1 VNATAPRRPLRELA
15 ALVATLG
22 LVGSASANN
31 ALARNH
37 SVHDDAAAIGAAI
50 YRTGI
55 QPSGQPLQAER
66 DGGIQLSGAT
76 AACINC
82 HRRSGLGMKE
92 GRRTIPPIAGSYLF
106 HARADSADGMDLPF
120 VDGMRPERDPYT
132 EVTLARAIRAGIAAD
147 GTPLSYL
154 MPRYTLDDSAMHALI
169 AHLKTLSPG
178 AVPGV
183 TDTVLHFATIITPDA
198 DPVKRQGMLEVLEKF
213 FADKNRYTRALSPRL
228 RSSRRMMFQVNR
240 HWELHVWQLTGPAN
254 TWQAQLQAKL
264 AAQPVFAVLSGLGG
278 RTWQPVHRFC
288 EQEALPCLF
297 PNLELPVVA
306 EGDFDNLYL
315 SQGVLL
321 EARLMA
327 YQLQELQASKQVH
340 RVVQVYREADVGAA
354 AARALASSLAGNEL
368 TVVDRGLNAERKLA
382 SALRDIAPEDVLV
395 LWLRP
400 DDIERLGAPP
410 SAVSQVLISGQMA
423 GLEQA
428 PLPAAWRPFTSM
440 TYPFD
445 LPQQRRVRVDFPL
458 GWFRIRQIPVVA
470 QQVQVDTWLVC
481 GIVSDTV
488 NHMVDAFV
496 RDYLVERVEEMLEHR
511 AVTGYYPRL
520 ALAPG
525 QRFASKGGYLV
536 RFAEPVGTHVVADS
550 DWIVP

>member
-1 VNATAPRRPLRELA
+1 VTRTPPRRRLRELA
-15 ALVATLG
+15 GLIAVLG
-22 LVGSASANN
+22 LIGTADASH
-31 ALARNH
+31 LATGNEP
-37 SVHDDAAAIGAAI
+37 AASGAAL

-55 QPSGQPLQAER
+55 LPSGQPLQAER
-66 DGGIQLSGAT
+66 EGGIRISGAT

-106 HARADSADGMDLPF
+106 HPRAANADDLDLPF
-120 VDGMRPERDPYT
+120 VDGMQADRDPYT
-132 EVTLARAIRAGIAAD
+132 PATLARAIRTGIGAD
-147 GTPLSYL
+147 GSPLSYL
-154 MPRYTLDDSAMHALI
+154 MPRYALDDAAMSALI
-169 AHLKTLSPG
+169 AYLRTLSPG

-183 TDTVLHFATIITPDA
+183 TDSVLHFATIITPDA

-228 RSSRRMMFQVNR
+228 RSSHRMMYQVNR
-240 HWELHVWQLTGPAN
+240 HWELHVWQLTGPADS
-254 TWQAQLQAKL
+254 WQAQLRVKL

-278 RTWQPVHRFC
+278 RTWEPVHRFC
-288 EQEALPCLF
+288 EEASLPCLF
-297 PNLELPVVA
+297 PNLDLPVVA
-306 EGDFDNLYL
+306 EADFDNLYL

-321 EARLMA
+321 EARLMSGKLRVLRTTSA
-327 YQLQELQASKQVH
+327 IH
-340 RVVQVYREADVGAA
+340 RVVQIYRSGDVGEAA
-354 AARALASSLAGNEL
+354 AQALARSLAGDGVD
-368 TVVDRGLNAERKLA
+368 VVKRAVSADRKLPTA
-382 SALRDIAPEDVLV
+382 FRNLEPGDALV
-395 LWLRP
+395 LWLRA
-400 DDIERLGAPP
+400 DDIAQLGAPP
-410 SAVSQVLISGQMA
+410 PVVTQTLISGQMA

-428 PLPAAWRPFTSM
+428 PLPAAWRPLTSM

-445 LPQQRRVRVDFPL
+445 LPEQRRVRVDFPL

-481 GIVSDTV
+481 GILADTL
-488 NHMVDAFV
+488 NHMVDTFV

-536 RFAEPVGTHVVADS
+536 HFAAASGTHVVADGE
-550 DWIVP
+550 WVVP

>member
-1 VNATAPRRPLRELA
+1 VTASSTPRRLLELAGLA
-15 ALVATLG
+15 ALLG
-22 LVGSASANN
+22 FAG
-31 ALARNH
+31 
-37 SVHDDAAAIGAAI
+37 AAAASNERATTSGAAI

-55 QPSGQPLQAER
+55 LSSGQPLQAER
-66 DGGIQLSGAT
+66 EGGIHVLGGA

-106 HARADSADGMDLPF
+106 HPRAGTEDDLDLPF
-120 VDGMRPERDPYT
+120 VEGMKGDRDPYT
-132 EVTLARAIRAGIAAD
+132 ETTLPRAIRTGIGAD
-147 GTPLSYL
+147 GNPLSYL
-154 MPRYTLDDSAMHALI
+154 MPRYALDDAEMSELVAY
-169 AHLKTLSPG
+169 LKTLSPG

-213 FADKNRYTRALSPRL
+213 FADKNRFTRAISPRL
-228 RSSRRMMFQVNR
+228 RSSHRLMYQVNR
-240 HWELHVWQLTGPAN
+240 HWELHVWQLTGSPD
-254 TWQAQLQAKL
+254 TWQAQLHAKL

-278 RTWQPVHRFC
+278 RTWEPVHRFC
-288 EQEALPCLF
+288 EQESLPCLF
-297 PNLELPVVA
+297 PNLDLPVVA
-306 EGDFDNLYL
+306 ERDFDSLYL

-321 EARLMA
+321 EARLMSG
-327 YQLQELQASKQVH
+327 ELQAMRAKTPLR
-340 RVVQVYREADVGAA
+340 RVVQVYRVGDVGAA
-354 AARALASSLAGNEL
+354 AAEALEDSLAEEGV
-368 TVVDRGLNAERKLA
+368 TIVKKGLSAGRNLA
-382 SALRDIAPEDVLV
+382 TAFRDVAPDDVLV
-395 LWLRP
+395 LWLRA
-400 DDIERLGAPP
+400 DDVARLGAPP
-410 SAVSQVLISGQMA
+410 AGVSQVLISGQMS

-428 PLPAAWRPFTSM
+428 PLPAQWRAVTSM

-445 LPQQRRVRVDFPL
+445 LPDKRRVRVDFPL

-481 GIVSDTV
+481 GIVSDTL
-488 NHMVDAFV
+488 NRMVDTFV
-496 RDYLVERVEEMLEHR
+496 RDYLVERVEETLEHR

-525 QRFASKGGYLV
+525 QRFASKGGYVV
-536 RFAEPVGTHVVADS
+536 RFAGPSGAHVVADG

>member
-1 VNATAPRRPLRELA
+1 VTAKLPRPLLRELA
-15 ALVATLG
+15 GLVALLG
-22 LVGSASANN
+22 LVGTAAASN
-31 ALARNH
+31 
-37 SVHDDAAAIGAAI
+37 DAAATGGAAI

-55 QPSGQPLQAER
+55 LSSGQPLQAER
-66 DGGIQLSGAT
+66 EGGIAVAGTA

-106 HARADSADGMDLPF
+106 HPRAGTEDDLDLPF
-120 VDGMRPERDPYT
+120 VEGMKGDRDPYT
-132 EVTLARAIRAGIAAD
+132 DVTLPRAIRTGIGAD
-147 GTPLSYL
+147 GKPLSYL
-154 MPRYTLDDSAMHALI
+154 MPRYTLDDAEMSELVTY
-169 AHLKTLSPG
+169 LKTLSPG

-198 DPVKRQGMLEVLEKF
+198 DPVKRQGMLEVLDKF
-213 FADKNRYTRALSPRL
+213 FADKNRYTRAISPRL
-228 RSSRRMMFQVNR
+228 RSSHRLMFQVNR
-240 HWELHVWQLTGPAN
+240 RWQLHVWQLTGPAD
-254 TWQAQLQAKL
+254 TWEAQLRAKL

-278 RTWQPVHRFC
+278 RTWEPVHRFC
-288 EQEALPCLF
+288 EEQGLPCLF
-297 PNLELPVVA
+297 PNLDLPVVA
-306 EGDFDNLYL
+306 EKDFDSLYL

-321 EARLMA
+321 EARLMSG
-327 YQLQELQASKQVH
+327 ELQALRESSRLH
-340 RVVQVYREADVGAA
+340 RVVQVYRTGDVGAA
-354 AARALASSLAGNEL
+354 AAEALAESLAGEGV
-368 TVVDRGLNAERKLA
+368 TVVKRGLSAGRNLA
-382 SALRDIAPEDVLV
+382 TAFRDVAAGDVLV

-400 DDIERLGAPP
+400 DDIASLGAPP
-410 SAVSQVLISGQMA
+410 AAAAHVLISGQMA

-428 PLPAAWRPFTSM
+428 PLPAAWRAVTAM

-445 LPQQRRVRVDFPL
+445 LPDKRRVRVDFPL

-481 GIVSDTV
+481 GIVSDTL
-488 NHMVDAFV
+488 NRMVDTFV
-496 RDYLVERVEEMLEHR
+496 RDYLVERVEETLEHR

-525 QRFASKGGYLV
+525 QRFASKGGYVV
-536 RFAEPVGTHVVADS
+536 RFAGPSGAHVVADG